1 MNKSQKGNAEFI
13 NTHTPITA
21 YNNIMMNLNSDANKY
36 KTNVYTYYNPAKEN
50 NMPVKQNE
58 KGMEFHWTSWGYQNA
73 MDKDEVITSKQFD
86 KLPDDEKSFY
96 TKHATRVVQNI
107 YNVEQ
112 TTMNA
117 NNHDAYVELLKT
129 KGSQQASSSEIQKP
143 TMFTPISV
151 GDLYG
156 LLP

>member
-58 KGMEFHWTSWGYQNA
+58 KGMEFHWTSWG
-73 MDKDEVITSKQFD
+73 IRT
-86 KLPDDEKSFY
+86 PWIRTKS
-96 TKHATRVVQNI
+96 
-107 YNVEQ
+107 
-112 TTMNA
+112 
-117 NNHDAYVELLKT
+117 
-129 KGSQQASSSEIQKP
+129 SPASSLTNFLMTRSLSIPNMPHELCRTSTMWSKP
-143 TMFTPISV
+143 P
-151 GDLYG
+151 
-156 LLP
+156 

>member
-1 MNKSQKGNAEFI
+1 MSI
-13 NTHTPITA
+13 LI
-21 YNNIMMNLNSDANKY
+21 II
-36 KTNVYTYYNPAKEN
+36 AKEN
-50 NMPVKQNE
+50 HMPVKQNE

-96 TKHATRVVQNI
+96 TKHATRVMQNI

-117 NNHDAYVELLKT
+117 NNHDAYVEILEETRERSFHKTRKSKKGNTLL
-129 KGSQQASSSEIQKP
+129 
-143 TMFTPISV
+143 
-151 GDLYG
+151 L
-156 LLP
+156 